1 MTACGQVSKKLVSA
15 VAAVVTAV
23 VVTAAVIAAAPAAA
37 CTATLGLMYY
47 GASYTA
53 ATTLANIGVAT
64 LMSVGIYGT
73 ADSIMDLLILKLRS
87 WTLWPRETLL
97 LLLKV
102 WEYLENS
109 FKNIF
114 YFLTL
119 SPKNNI
125 EKKAKVCLKE
135 NR

>member
-1 MTACGQVSKKLVSA
+1 MHRKYVEFSGQS
-15 VAAVVTAV
+15 
-23 VVTAAVIAAAPAAA
+23 
-37 CTATLGLMYY
+37 TLYITGTVPLIY
-47 GASYTA
+47 GASYTL
-53 ATTLANIGVAT
+53 ATALVNIGVST

-109 FKNIF
+109 IKNILC
-114 YFLTL
+114 FLTHSQNKL
-119 SPKNNI
+119 FR
-125 EKKAKVCLKE
+125 KE
-135 NR
+135 G